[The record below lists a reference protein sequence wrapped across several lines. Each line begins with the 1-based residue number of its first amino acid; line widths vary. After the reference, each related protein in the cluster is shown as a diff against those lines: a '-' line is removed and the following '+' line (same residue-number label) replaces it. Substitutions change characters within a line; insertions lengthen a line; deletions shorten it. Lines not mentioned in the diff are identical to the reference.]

1 MSIAAVPNYLGSDFS
16 QASPG
21 MRFGLL
27 LPIWTNRTDQQ
38 AEVTGRA
45 QAASPEGREV
55 NELLMKKGM
64 DATIVELCQR
74 KQKPL
79 PSLWDKNDSAAHAA
93 WKKITTLAQSDQQR
107 MRALA
112 KRQEALANTV
122 ANLLRLDALAT
133 APFTTGLGNEHPLE
147 NGFAFLN
154 PYGLPYLAG
163 SGIKGVLRQ
172 SAREL
177 ASGDWGDASGWND
190 NKTIPLMQGA
200 SDKRR
205 AVLDTNQHPV
215 MLAMI
220 DVLFGRES
228 EDGDSDHLRGA
239 LGFWD
244 VIPQIKGDSL
254 TVEVMTPHQG
264 HYYQQKL
271 DKMSGDSITPHDS
284 GQPNPIH
291 FLTVP
296 PGSGFTFHVVCDTQH
311 LARLAPELAAN
322 DRWQSLLTAAFTHAF
337 AWLGFGAKTAVGY
350 GALEEDPEV
359 KQVREKAAQ
368 AVADKLRAEQAA
380 REREAD
386 LAALAPTARAIREF
400 LDARPDKNQTE
411 LSALFNG
418 LKSGRWSGDTKREIA
433 LHVEQLMRNANKWKE
448 NTAKKNPDKDHDY
461 QDTLK
466 VKAWLRGQ

>member
-27 LPIWTNRTDQQ
+27 LPIWTNRVDQET
-38 AEVTGRA
+38 EVSQRA
-45 QAASPEGREV
+45 QAKSREGGEV
-55 NELLMKKGM
+55 KELLTRKGM
-64 DATIVELCQR
+64 DATIAELCQR

-154 PYGLPYLAG
+154 PYGLPYLPG

-205 AVLDTNQHPV
+205 AVLDTNKHPV

-254 TVEVMTPHQG
+254 TVEVMTPHQS
-264 HYYQQKL
+264 HYYQN
-271 DKMSGDSITPHDS
+271 GDNPHDS

-311 LARLAPELAAN
+311 LARLAPKLAAN
-322 DRWQSLLTAAFTHAF
+322 DRWQTLLTAAFEHAF

-350 GALEEDPEV
+350 GAMEEDPSV
-359 KQVREKAAQ
+359 KQRREKAAQ
-368 AVADKLRAEQAA
+368 AVARELRAEQAA
-380 REREAD
+380 REREAE

-400 LDARPDKNQTE
+400 LDARADKNQTE
-411 LSALFNG
+411 LAALFSAL
-418 LKSGRWSGDTKREIA
+418 KASVWSGDTKIEIA
-433 LHVEQLMRNANKWKE
+433 RHVEQLMRNANKWKE
-448 NTAKKNPDKDHDY
+448 NSAKKNPDKDHDY

-466 VKAWLRGQ
+466 VKAWLRDQ

>member
-1 MSIAAVPNYLGSDFS
+1 MSIAAVPNYLGQDFS
-16 QASPG
+16 TASPG
-21 MRFGLL
+21 LRFGMYLKL
-27 LPIWTNRTDQQ
+27 WEGAAWAKAKQAPLDSAKKLNSNDQQ
-38 AEVTGRA
+38 TMAMLLARQQQAFV
-45 QAASPEGREV
+45 AAS
-55 NELLMKKGM
+55 
-64 DATIVELCQR
+64 T
-74 KQKPL
+74 
-79 PSLWDKNDSAAHAA
+79 
-93 WKKITTLAQSDQQR
+93 
-107 MRALA
+107 
-112 KRQEALANTV
+112 ANT
-122 ANLLRLDALAT
+122 AFRLDALAT

-154 PYGLPYLAG
+154 PYGLPYLPG
-163 SGIKGVLRQ
+163 SGVKGVLRQ

-205 AVLDTNQHPV
+205 AVLDTNKQPV
-215 MLAMI
+215 MLAML

-254 TVEVMTPHQG
+254 MVEIMTPHQT

-271 DKMSGDSITPHDS
+271 DRKAGDSVTPHDS

-311 LARLAPELAAN
+311 LARLAPDLAN
-322 DRWQSLLTAAFTHAF
+322 DRWKTLLTAAFEHAF

-350 GALEEDPEV
+350 GAMGEDPKA
-359 KQVREKAAQ
+359 KQGREKAAQ
-368 AVADKLRAEQAA
+368 AIADQRRAEQAA
-380 REREAD
+380 QEREAELD
-386 LAALAPTARAIREF
+386 KLPPTARAIREF
-400 LDARPDKNQTE
+400 LDARPDRNQTE
-411 LSALFNG
+411 LAALFNG
-418 LKSGRWSGDTKREIA
+418 LKSGQWSGDTKREIA
-433 LHVEQLMRNANKWKE
+433 RHVEQLMREAKKWKE
-448 NTAKKNPDKDHDY
+448 KSEKKNPDKDHDY

-466 VKAWLRGQ
+466 LKAWLAGQ